1 MRPGDRAHAA
11 RPRAA
16 LIVVGP
22 PVRKPAAL
30 TRLPGCAGAIVSPAE
45 GMMII
50 IPLSGRVTV
59 FSRAL
64 RQARFTGD

>member
-11 RPRAA
+11 RGAHR
-16 LIVVGP
+16 P
-22 PVRKPAAL
+22 PFQKPAAL